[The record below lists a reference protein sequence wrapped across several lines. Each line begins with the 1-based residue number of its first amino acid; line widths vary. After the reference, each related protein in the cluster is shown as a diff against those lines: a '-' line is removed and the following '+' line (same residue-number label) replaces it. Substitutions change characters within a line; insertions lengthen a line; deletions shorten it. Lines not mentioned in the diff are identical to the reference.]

1 MQIVRTILW
10 VALTAILVAF
20 IAMNWTPVAVNIWP
34 LEDGNFLHF
43 QWPVG
48 VVAILFFAL
57 GFAPVW
63 LMARANRWRLNR
75 RISAL
80 ENSVRATSVS
90 PSIPAALPATT
101 PETTAP
107 PETTA

>member
-34 LEDGNFLHF
+34 LDDGNFLHF

-48 VVAILFFAL
+48 VVAILFFVL
-57 GFAPVW
+57 GFAPAW
-63 LMARANRWRLNR
+63 ILARTTRWRLNR
-75 RISAL
+75 RIASL

-90 PSIPAALPATT
+90 PSATTTALPATDALSAS
-101 PETTAP
+101 ESTA
-107 PETTA
+107 